1 MLYCDESEER
11 RSLRVDAFQRQA
23 RWADQNRRVGF
34 EGLKAP
40 VLGLFGETG
49 SLLTQL
55 KRTQREK
62 ATYSP
67 YYASVVEEMGDVL
80 WYLANSASR
89 LRVRLSALA
98 RLPVGAGNPQT
109 LSLAPRPE
117 LTFGNLQRGRR
128 RYADRV
134 TRSSEEDFFGLGAV
148 VGKFMDDFTTNGH
161 RSLSRLDILMHLAR
175 VLRAL
180 VRAASSAGV
189 SMTLVAHN
197 NLAKTGSRWPKRHRR
212 IYLDPFDKNFKKG
225 EQLPRRIVMHFEEK
239 KINGKTYVFQQC
251 RGLNI
256 GDRLT
261 DNKTEKDDYRFH
273 DVFHLAYAAILG
285 WSPVTRALFRVK
297 RKSDLDADENQ
308 DGARAIL
315 IEEGI
320 ATWIFNHGSGHKD
333 FRLTKNLDYSLLKAI
348 RQFSLGYEV
357 DQCPLWQWQLA
368 ILEGFK
374 VFRRLKKERSG
385 WVIADMKRH
394 SITYRRTV
402 PKDLQRWQ

>member
-1 MLYCDESEER
+1 MLYCEGPEAS
-11 RSLRVDAFQRQA
+11 RSLRLDVYQRRA
-23 RWADQNRRVGF
+23 RWADQNRRVGA

-40 VLGLFGETG
+40 LLGLFGETG

-80 WYLANSASR
+80 WYLSNTASR
-89 LRVRLSALA
+89 QRVRLSALA
-98 RLPVGAGNPQT
+98 RLQIANEAPKS
-109 LSLAPRPE
+109 LSFAPRPS
-117 LTFGNLQRGRR
+117 LTFGELQRRRR
-128 RYADRV
+128 RYAERV
-134 TRSSEEDFFGLGAV
+134 TRLSEEDFFALGAV
-148 VGKFMDDFTTNGH
+148 VGRLINDFSGGEDQP
-161 RSLSRLDILMHLAR
+161 LGRLDILMHLAR
-175 VLRAL
+175 ILRAL

-189 SMTLVAHN
+189 SMTLVANN
-197 NLAKTGSRWPKRHRR
+197 NLAKTRSRWPKKNRR
-212 IYLDPFDKNFKKG
+212 VYLEPFDKSFKKD
-225 EQLPRRIVMHFEEK
+225 EQLPRRIVMYFEEK
-239 KINGKTYVFQQC
+239 RINGKTYVFQQC
-251 RGLNI
+251 RGINI

-261 DNKTEKDDYRFH
+261 DNKMEKDDYRFH

-285 WSPVTRALFRVK
+285 WSPVTRALFQVK
-297 RKSDLDADENQ
+297 RKSDPDIDENQ

-333 FRLTKNLDYSLLKAI
+333 FRLTSNLDYSLLKAI
-348 RQFSLGYEV
+348 RQFALGYEV

-374 VFRRLKKERSG
+374 VFRRLKKQRRG
-385 WVIADMKRH
+385 WVIVDMKRH
-394 SITYRRTV
+394 SITYRRT
-402 PKDLQRWQ
+402 PPNDR